1 MATQA
6 EVKNYITRNLNAELI
21 DGDLY
26 KIVYDLG
33 NDRSQ
38 LVFASVREISMNVS
52 SPFAKT
58 EDVTPKQALKAI
70 ENVAFGIGTL
80 GDWYVV
86 RHVVP
91 LPDLDESEII
101 VGLEVVAGIA
111 DEVEEEIVGGDNL

>member
-1 MATQA
+1 
-6 EVKNYITRNLNAELI
+6 
-21 DGDLY
+21 
-26 KIVYDLG
+26 
-33 NDRSQ
+33 
-38 LVFASVREISMNVS
+38 MNVS

-70 ENVAFGIGTL
+70 ENSAFGIGTL